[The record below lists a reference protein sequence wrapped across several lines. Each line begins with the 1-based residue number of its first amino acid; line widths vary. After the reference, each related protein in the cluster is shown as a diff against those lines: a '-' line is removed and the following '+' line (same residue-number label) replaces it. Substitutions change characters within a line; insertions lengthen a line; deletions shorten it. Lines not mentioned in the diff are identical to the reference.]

1 MKTALLRALAAH
13 AARVNAAPN
22 LRWVSPRV
30 AKEIARVHGLIPD
43 DAPDSRRGMCGADC
57 GGSPCSRE
65 AGHRDRC
72 DPEGTDPSPLRFAV
86 RRALDAP
93 TGPTQ
98 AALARAAGIAPENLS
113 AWLKGRRPIPVRAIE
128 AMLAQLDLVIVPR
141 S

>member
-1 MKTALLRALAAH
+1 MKTALMAALAAH
-13 AARVNAAPN
+13 DACT
-22 LRWVSPRV
+22 S
-30 AKEIARVHGLIPD
+30 D
-43 DAPDSRRGMCGADC
+43 DAPDSRRSMCGADC

-72 DPEGTDPSPLRFAV
+72 DPEGTDPSPLRIAV

-98 AALARAAGIAPENLS
+98 AALARAAGITPQNLS
-113 AWLKGRRPIPVRAIE
+113 AWLAGRRPIPVRAIE

-141 S
+141 T

>member
-1 MKTALLRALAAH
+1 MKTALLGALAAH
-13 AARVNAAPN
+13 DARTA
-22 LRWVSPRV
+22 
-30 AKEIARVHGLIPD
+30 D
-43 DAPDSRRGMCGADC
+43 DAPDSRRSMCGADC

-72 DPEGTDPSPLRFAV
+72 DPEGTDPSPLRSAI

-93 TGPTQ
+93 TGPKQ
-98 AALARAAGIAPENLS
+98 VDLARAAGIAPENLS
-113 AWLKGRRPIPVRAIE
+113 AWLAGRRTIPVRAIE

>member
-1 MKTALLRALAAH
+1 MRPPRTPDHRWI
-13 AARVNAAPN
+13 APN
-22 LRWVSPRV
+22 V
-30 AKEIARVHGLIPD
+30 AQEIARDHDI
-43 DAPDSRRGMCGADC
+43 APNSRRMMCGADC
-57 GGSPCSRE
+57 GGSGCTRL

-113 AWLKGRRPIPVRAIE
+113 AWLAGRRPIPVRAIE

>member
-1 MKTALLRALAAH
+1 MKNALLSALAAH
-13 AARVNAAPN
+13 DART
-22 LRWVSPRV
+22 SDTFPRGGGLLG
-30 AKEIARVHGLIPD
+30 ATAREIARQYEQEA
-43 DAPDSRRGMCGADC
+43 APDSRRGMCGADC
-57 GGSPCSRE
+57 GGSGCTRL

-72 DPEGTDPSPLRFAV
+72 DPEGTDPTPLRDAI

-113 AWLKGRRPIPVRAIE
+113 AWLKGRRTIPLRAIE

-141 S
+141 

>member
-1 MKTALLRALAAH
+1 MKTALMAALAAH
-13 AARVNAAPN
+13 DART
-22 LRWVSPRV
+22 S
-30 AKEIARVHGLIPD
+30 G
-43 DAPDSRRGMCGADC
+43 DAPMCGADC

-72 DPEGTDPSPLRFAV
+72 DPEGIDPSPLRIAV

-98 AALARAAGIAPENLS
+98 AALARAAGVAPENLS
-113 AWLKGRRPIPVRAIE
+113 AWLKERRTIPVRAIE

-141 S
+141 ARARRTPAPTPPSRTPWRSTTS